1 MGNLK
6 IRESLEIRSQ
16 PQVYFQV
23 VNPNLHQEQEVVLLF
38 FHRHL
43 SQELVSSV
51 RHPQLSNQEHL
62 HRHHHLDK
70 VLYSH
75 QPSLNLLHQ
84 FLGNNLN
91 LLVYSLKLLHLL
103 DSQVLLSSRL
113 NNLALPINSTVNNK
127 ITCRIHIGFPKL
139 ILSE

>member
-1 MGNLK
+1 MDNNLK

-23 VNPNLHQEQEVVLLF
+23 INPNLPQEQEVVLLS

-43 SQELVSSV
+43 SQELVYLV

-84 FLGNNLN
+84 FLGNNS

-113 NNLALPINSTVNNK
+113 NNLALRINSMVNSK